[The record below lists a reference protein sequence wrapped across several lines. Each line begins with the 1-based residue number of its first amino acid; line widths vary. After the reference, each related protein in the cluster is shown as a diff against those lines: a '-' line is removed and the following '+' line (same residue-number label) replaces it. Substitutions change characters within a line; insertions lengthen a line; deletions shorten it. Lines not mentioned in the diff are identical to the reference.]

1 MWKFLS
7 TLNFNCIPILCKKKP
22 QTTWF
27 CYHAELRMFFSKKK
41 KQQSSKLC
49 VYLAKKTRP
58 LQNCSTVCDKAY
70 KQIHAYVILFDL
82 WLSMEFYKFLNIT
95 HTWSA
100 LLLFHHIHTLLKS
113 TCIYTVHDL
122 LLMGIADNST
132 YFNVLMFFQETSTC
146 SRSHIIEWFV
156 LIFYVMCNIISQ
168 QKNAKDVGNHCKTS
182 L

>member
-1 MWKFLS
+1 MCLS
-7 TLNFNCIPILCKKKP
+7 CQKN
-22 QTTWF
+22 
-27 CYHAELRMFFSKKK
+27 
-41 KQQSSKLC
+41 
-49 VYLAKKTRP
+49 RP
-58 LQNCSTVCDKAY
+58 LQNCSTVCDKVY

-122 LLMGIADNST
+122 LLMGIDDNST
-132 YFNVLMFFQETSTC
+132 CFNVLMFFQETSTC

-156 LIFYVMCNIISQ
+156 LIFYVMCNIIPQ
-168 QKNAKDVGNHCKTS
+168 QKNAKDVGNHCKTKYIVLS
-182 L
+182 NNKPFLVQRTVNSWMMFSHWKHALIHMWKICIYTVILMCY

>member
-1 MWKFLS
+1 MCLS
-7 TLNFNCIPILCKKKP
+7 CQKN
-22 QTTWF
+22 
-27 CYHAELRMFFSKKK
+27 
-41 KQQSSKLC
+41 
-49 VYLAKKTRP
+49 RP
-58 LQNCSTVCDKAY
+58 LQNCSTVCDKVY

-100 LLLFHHIHTLLKS
+100 LLLFHHIHTLLKKS

-122 LLMGIADNST
+122 LLMGIDDNST
-132 YFNVLMFFQETSTC
+132 CFNVLMFFQETSTC

-156 LIFYVMCNIISQ
+156 LIFYVMCNIIPQ

>member
-1 MWKFLS
+1 MCLS
-7 TLNFNCIPILCKKKP
+7 CQKN
-22 QTTWF
+22 
-27 CYHAELRMFFSKKK
+27 
-41 KQQSSKLC
+41 
-49 VYLAKKTRP
+49 RP

-100 LLLFHHIHTLLKS
+100 LLLFHHIHTLLKKS

-122 LLMGIADNST
+122 LLMGIDDNRT
-132 YFNVLMFFQETSTC
+132 YFNFLMFFQETSTC

-156 LIFYVMCNIISQ
+156 LIFYVMCNIIPQ

>member
-1 MWKFLS
+1 MCLS
-7 TLNFNCIPILCKKKP
+7 CQKN
-22 QTTWF
+22 
-27 CYHAELRMFFSKKK
+27 
-41 KQQSSKLC
+41 
-49 VYLAKKTRP
+49 RP

-113 TCIYTVHDL
+113 TCIYKVHDL
-122 LLMGIADNST
+122 LLMGIDDNST
-132 YFNVLMFFQETSTC
+132 YFNVLMFLQETSTC

-156 LIFYVMCNIISQ
+156 LIFYVMCNIIPQ